1 MPETD
6 VQTHSSLPGDIVQ
19 FGRVLTLRRV
29 SSDVLSPDIGK
40 LPWLVAFYCL
50 LAIVL
55 SLALNGREGGAVV
68 IDGAA
73 LVPFGAVAVIA
84 GVLKLIDRRLDGGRI
99 FLVFSL
105 LLALLPLAGFIGAV
119 VWPRV
124 ADWGAFA
131 DPPFTGFAAWLVG
144 MVPHFFALLPHL
156 WLAAAGTMFVVRAR
170 SGDDWRRGVYVP
182 LTPLALLAVFSSV
195 DPLALWQVSTPAP
208 TPDADTFTVDEDVF
222 YGQPRLLAERL
233 ADIEPGKPGVPEIF
247 FLGFAGSEEDVFMR
261 ETIAVE
267 QLFRDR
273 YTTAGR
279 SLILVNNPSTAGRIP
294 FASQESLTQALRRIG
309 ERMNGK
315 EDLLFLFLTS
325 HGTANHQLNVK
336 LWPFDFSAIT
346 PRSLRRALDDAG
358 IQRRVVVVSACYSG
372 GFVPAL
378 ADEDT
383 LVITAAAANASSFG
397 CNPTNELTDFG
408 RAYFVEALGQTRS
421 FTEAFRLARKIVA
434 NREAVEGVKQPSQ
447 PQMAGG
453 GSALQGQLRGLE
465 RRVR

>member
-1 MPETD
+1 
-6 VQTHSSLPGDIVQ
+6 
-19 FGRVLTLRRV
+19 
-29 SSDVLSPDIGK
+29 
-40 LPWLVAFYCL
+40 
-50 LAIVL
+50 
-55 SLALNGREGGAVV
+55 
-68 IDGAA
+68 
-73 LVPFGAVAVIA
+73 
-84 GVLKLIDRRLDGGRI
+84 
-99 FLVFSL
+99 
-105 LLALLPLAGFIGAV
+105 
-119 VWPRV
+119 
-124 ADWGAFA
+124 
-131 DPPFTGFAAWLVG
+131 
-144 MVPHFFALLPHL
+144 
-156 WLAAAGTMFVVRAR
+156 
-170 SGDDWRRGVYVP
+170 
-182 LTPLALLAVFSSV
+182 
-195 DPLALWQVSTPAP
+195 
-208 TPDADTFTVDEDVF
+208 
-222 YGQPRLLAERL
+222 
-233 ADIEPGKPGVPEIF
+233 
-247 FLGFAGSEEDVFMR
+247 VFMR